1 MQVTAAAPRV
11 TLRQSRQK
19 AFYERRKWDQHGTKK
34 CFTWN
39 PRGKLINCR
48 ARFTIAQKCKKASGG
63 QAARSALEKLLPC
76 LFYKFQVLH

>member
-34 CFTWN
+34 V
-39 PRGKLINCR
+39 
-48 ARFTIAQKCKKASGG
+48 
-63 QAARSALEKLLPC
+63 
-76 LFYKFQVLH
+76 FYLGPNAEF